1 MPGWPRAKVWMC
13 PPGWSFSI
21 WHSAKYFKEKPKC
34 GFLACGRQ
42 KNVYESDDL
51 IWKKK
56 KKKGH
61 KSSLWS
67 PIKDSVDQFL
77 PKPLWEVFFL
87 RYLCRWTQHGKGK
100 GITGLMLELK
110 VETVLRVFVPSD
122 EQLKL
127 FPVFIPWTCYSFYSG
142 QTCTPVPKKKKIDNC
157 LQRTSSLNCLTVN
170 EKL

>member
-21 WHSAKYFKEKPKC
+21 WYSAKYFKEKPKC

-42 KNVYESDDL
+42 KNVYVSDDL

-56 KKKGH
+56 KEKKRH

-87 RYLCRWTQHGKGK
+87 RYFCRWTQHGKRK

-110 VETVLRVFVPSD
+110 VETVLRVFVPSE

-127 FPVFIPWTCYSFYSG
+127 FPVFIPWT
-142 QTCTPVPKKKKIDNC
+142 
-157 LQRTSSLNCLTVN
+157 
-170 EKL
+170 